1 MKSKLKILTL
11 FLQLSFISLSQIDTN
26 KICFEYD
33 IVQKISRDLVR
44 YDSTLVE
51 LEYTK
56 RIIEIT
62 ENRSLLKDKQIEILI
77 SKNVNYSFIIEA
89 YKEKETLY
97 KKREDDLIKENASL
111 THKNKNLK
119 TALITTST
127 TTAILGGILAI
138 FILR

>member
-56 RIIEIT
+56 RILEIT

>member
-1 MKSKLKILTL
+1 MKNKLKILIL

-33 IVQKISRDLVR
+33 IVREISKDLIR

-56 RIIEIT
+56 SILEIT
-62 ENRSLLKDKQIEILI
+62 ENKSILKDKQIEILL

-89 YKEKETLY
+89 YKEKETLH
-97 KKREDDLIKENASL
+97 KKREDDLVEANTSL
-111 THKNKNLK
+111 TRKNKNLK
-119 TALITTST
+119 TALITVST
-127 TTAILGGILAI
+127 TTTLLGGILTI